1 MAGSNETSVCAESR
15 AVFTDLLTNA
25 LTQQDRQRVLLH
37 VKNCP
42 ACASALLAQQH
53 SHTSNVVASAPKD
66 TGWLIKLAWVLIIG
80 AGLVI
85 GGFLLWDLGIAL
97 WFDRSQPMWLRAAL
111 GIFYA
116 GFALLFLA
124 ILRERLT
131 ARKTDKFRK
140 VKQ

>member
-1 MAGSNETSVCAESR
+1 MTNTNEISACADTR
-15 AVFTDLLTNA
+15 NLFTELLTNA

-37 VKNCP
+37 IKDCP

-53 SHTSNVVASAPKD
+53 NYSSNVVVSSPKKMS
-66 TGWLIKLAWVLIIG
+66 WLIKMAWVLIIG
-80 AGLVI
+80 GGLVL

-97 WFDRSQPMWLRAAL
+97 WFDRSQPVWLRAAL
-111 GIFYA
+111 GVFYT

-124 ILRERLT
+124 ILRERLIT
-131 ARKTDKFRK
+131 RKTDKFRK